1 MTVSTTSQEINSNSN
16 RNYILEYW
24 HEIVTK
30 QEVVSLKVYKQYKKL
45 AKDIEHHRANWIFD
59 NRKAHH
65 AIDFIERYC
74 KHSKGK
80 WGGKPIV
87 LELWQKAL
95 ISAAFGFIDKGT
107 GLRKYTEVLLIV
119 ARKNG
124 KSTLAAAV
132 GLYLQIA
139 DGEPG
144 SEVYAVAT
152 KKDQAKLIWQE
163 AKRMVRKSPALRK
176 RIKTLV
182 AEMVG
187 IGKYE
192 DTFFKPLG
200 SDSDTL
206 DGLNPHGA
214 CLDEIHAWKNKGL
227 YDVIYDG
234 MTARAQP
241 MLLETTTAGTV
252 RALVYDEKY
261 DYASKVIDGLDD
273 FDDERL
279 LPIIYELDDRKEWT
293 DPECWKKANP
303 GLGTIKDK
311 EKLADKVRRA
321 RRVPD
326 QLSNLLCKDFNIRDT
341 VAGSWL
347 TFDEANNEATFDMEE
362 LRDCYG
368 IGGNDLAATTDLA
381 YACIEVMKPGSEQI
395 YLIGQGF
402 MPADTI
408 EDRSKED
415 KVPYDKWA
423 ERGFITLSPGNK
435 IDYRDITDWY
445 IKIKEEYGIIAYWAG
460 YDSWNSPAW
469 LEDMENRM
477 GYKRK
482 KNLLPVIMGAKTLS
496 APMKELKADLGA
508 KRINYNNNPLIKWAL
523 TNVTIEVDKN
533 ENIRPIKGSNQRQRI
548 DPAVSLIIAHTELM
562 NNLEDYRGL
571 IGG

>member
-1 MTVSTTSQEINSNSN
+1 MMTASTALSPVSDD

-24 HEIVTK
+24 HEITTK

-45 AKDIEHHRANWIFD
+45 VRDIEHPRANWVFD
-59 NRKAHH
+59 NEKAHH
-65 AIDFIERYC
+65 VIDFIERYC
-74 KHSKGK
+74 RHSKGK
-80 WGGKPIV
+80 WGGKPVI

-95 ISAAFGFIDKGT
+95 VSAAFGFVDKHT

-124 KSTLAAAV
+124 KSTLAAAI

-144 SEVYAVAT
+144 AEVYAVAT

-163 AKRMVRKSPALRK
+163 AKRMVKKSPALRK

-192 DTFFKPLG
+192 ETFFKPLG

-206 DGLNPHGA
+206 DGLNVHGA
-214 CLDEIHAWKNKGL
+214 LMDEIHAWTKMNL
-227 YDVIYDG
+227 YDVINDAV
-234 MTARAQP
+234 TARSQP

-252 RALVYDEKY
+252 REQVFDQKY
-261 DYASKVIDGLDD
+261 DYASKVIDGIEG
-273 FDDERL
+273 FDEDERL
-279 LPIIYELDDRKEWT
+279 LAIIYELDDRKEWT
-293 DPECWKKANP
+293 DQECWKKANP
-303 GLGTIKDK
+303 GLGTIKDQ
-311 EKLADKVRRA
+311 EKLAEKVRKA
-321 RRVPD
+321 KKVHD

-347 TFDEANNEATFDMEE
+347 TFDEANNPATFDIEE

-368 IGGNDLAATTDLA
+368 IGGNDLGATTDLTF
-381 YACIEVMKPGSEQI
+381 ACILVMKPGSEQK

-415 KVPYDKWA
+415 KVPYDKWV
-423 ERGFITLSPGNK
+423 ERGLITLCPGNK
-435 IDYRDITDWY
+435 VDYRYVTDWY
-445 IKIKEEYGIIAYWAG
+445 EKTRDEYGIIAYWNG

-469 LEDMENRM
+469 VEDMENRI
-477 GYKRK
+477 GYKNK
-482 KNLLPVIMGAKTLS
+482 VDLLPVIMGAKTLS
-496 APMKELKADLGA
+496 APMKELAADLGA
-508 KRINYNNNPLIKWAL
+508 KLINYNNNPLMKWAL
-523 TNVTIEVDKN
+523 TNVTKETDKN
-533 ENIRPIKGSNQRQRI
+533 ENIRPIKGKNQRQRI
-548 DPAVSLIIAHTELM
+548 DPAVSLLIAYTVLQ
-562 NNLEDYRGL
+562 NKLEDYKGL
-571 IGG
+571 I

>member
-1 MTVSTTSQEINSNSN
+1 MTSTASLTESSD

-24 HEIVTK
+24 EQISTN

-45 AKDIEHHRANWIFD
+45 AADILKPRDNWIFD
-59 NRKAHH
+59 NKKAHH
-65 AIDFIERYC
+65 VIGFIERYC

-87 LELWQKAL
+87 LELWQKSL
-95 ISAAFGFIDKGT
+95 LSAAFGFIDKNT

-187 IGKYE
+187 IGRYE

-214 CLDEIHAWKNKGL
+214 CLDEIHAWKNKDL
-227 YDVIYDG
+227 YDVIFDG
-234 MTARAQP
+234 MTAREQP
-241 MLLETTTAGTV
+241 ILFETTTAGTV
-252 RALVYDEKY
+252 RELVYDEKY
-261 DYASKVIDGLDD
+261 YYASKVIDGLEG

-279 LPIIYELDDRKEWT
+279 LPIIYELDGRAEWT
-293 DPECWKKANP
+293 NPDCWRKANP
-303 GLGTIKDK
+303 GLGTIKDA

-326 QLSNLLCKDFNIRDT
+326 QLSNLLCKDFNVRDT

-347 TFDEANNEATFDMEE
+347 TFDEANNEETFDLEE
-362 LRDCYG
+362 IRDCYG
-368 IGGNDLAATTDLA
+368 IGGVDLGATTDLTA
-381 YACIEVMKPGSEQI
+381 ACIMVMKPGSDKKYVI
-395 YLIGQGF
+395 VQGF
-402 MPADTI
+402 MPGDTI

-415 KVPYDKWA
+415 KIPYTKWV
-423 ERGFITLSPGNK
+423 ERGLITLCPGNK
-435 IDYRDITDWY
+435 VDYRYVTDWF
-445 IKIKEEYGIIAYWAG
+445 IKMRDNYGVIAYWCG

-469 LEDMENRM
+469 VEDMENRM
-477 GYKRK
+477 GYKNK
-482 KNLLPVIMGAKTLS
+482 ENLIPVIMGAKTLS
-496 APMKELKADLGA
+496 GPMKLLKAEFMS
-508 KRINYNNNPLIKWAL
+508 KNINYRNNPVQKWAL
-523 TNVTIEVDKN
+523 TNVAVESDKN
-533 ENIRPIKGSNQRQRI
+533 ENHRPIKGRNKRQRM
-548 DPAVSLIIAHTELM
+548 DPAIATLIAYTVLDINCSDYEALM
-562 NNLEDYRGL
+562 G
-571 IGG
+571 

>member
-1 MTVSTTSQEINSNSN
+1 MTVSTASSIVSSD
-16 RNYILEYW
+16 RNDILEYW
-24 HEIVTK
+24 DQISTK

-45 AKDIEHHRANWIFD
+45 ASDILSPRDNWVFD
-59 NRKAHH
+59 NNKAHH
-65 AIDFIERYC
+65 VIDFIEKYC

-80 WGGKPIV
+80 WGGKPVI

-95 ISAAFGFIDKGT
+95 LSAAFGFIDKNT

-132 GLYLQIA
+132 GLYLQVA

-187 IGKYE
+187 IGRYE

-214 CLDEIHAWKNKGL
+214 CLDEIHAWKNKDL
-227 YDVIYDG
+227 YDVIFDG
-234 MTARAQP
+234 MTARSQP
-241 MLLETTTAGTV
+241 MLFETTTAGTV
-252 RALVYDEKY
+252 RALVFDEKY
-261 DYASKVIDGLDD
+261 DYASKVIDGLEG
-273 FDDERL
+273 FEDERL

-293 DPECWKKANP
+293 DPGCYKKANP
-303 GLGTIKDK
+303 GLGTIKDSD
-311 EKLADKVRRA
+311 KLEDKVRRA
-321 RRVPD
+321 KRVPD
-326 QLSNLLCKDFNIRDT
+326 QLSNLLCKDFNVRDT

-347 TFDEANNEATFDMEE
+347 TFDEANNEATFDMEDM
-362 LRDCYG
+362 RDCYG
-368 IGGNDLAATTDLA
+368 IGGNDLGATTDLTF
-381 YACIEVMKPGSEQI
+381 ACAIVKKPGSEML

-423 ERGFITLSPGNK
+423 KRGFITLCPGNK
-435 IDYRDITDWY
+435 VDYRYVTDWY
-445 IKIKEEYGIIAYWAG
+445 IKMRDEYGIIAYWNG

-469 LEDMENRM
+469 IEDMENRM
-477 GYKRK
+477 GYKNK
-482 KNLLPVIMGAKTLS
+482 ENLLPVIMGAKTLS
-496 APMKELKADLGA
+496 APMKELKADLA
-508 KRINYNNNPLIKWAL
+508 SKLVNYNNNPLMKWAL
-523 TNVTIEVDKN
+523 TNVAIETDKN
-533 ENIRPIKGSNQRQRI
+533 ENIRPIKGRNQRQRI
-548 DPAVSLIIAHTELM
+548 DPAVSLLIAYTVLTNHM
-562 NNLEDYRGL
+562 EDYNAL
-571 IGG
+571 V